1 MVKNNHK
8 KGFSLAE
15 ILVSMLILSLFFLAG
30 AKVFTR
36 KEKTEVMKKVHGF
49 YECYW
54 NGNQLY
60 QAMSKFGSRPTPI
73 PVNGSCVFAT
83 TKNNSLFDITIL
95 FPNQGGVYYDQ
106 QFINTDMAT
115 ITPPRIGNNPQ
126 GCVTVSQ
133 AQQQCISQ
141 EDDPNV
147 HKTNEMS
154 YEMVRN
160 NLELNSKNAN
170 VLTDE
175 VRAGDR
181 NRDGAII
188 ISW

>member
-8 KGFSLAE
+8 KGFSFAE

-36 KEKTEVMKKVHGF
+36 KEKPEVMKKVHGF

-54 NGNQLY
+54 NGGDLY
-60 QAMSKFGSRPTPI
+60 QAMSKFGSRPTPVK
-73 PVNGSCVFAT
+73 VNGSCVFAT

-95 FPNQGGVYYDQ
+95 FPNRGGVYYDQ
-106 QFINTDMAT
+106 QFINTEQAF
-115 ITPPRIGNNPQ
+115 IVPPRQGDPVGVITDSNGKRTPIDQGNPL
-126 GCVTVSQ
+126 
-133 AQQQCISQ
+133 
-141 EDDPNV
+141 V
-147 HKTNEMS
+147 HKNE
-154 YEMVRN
+154 EMDYSVVKN

-170 VLTDE
+170 VLSDDIS
-175 VRAGDR
+175 AGDTGK
-181 NRDGAII
+181 NGAII